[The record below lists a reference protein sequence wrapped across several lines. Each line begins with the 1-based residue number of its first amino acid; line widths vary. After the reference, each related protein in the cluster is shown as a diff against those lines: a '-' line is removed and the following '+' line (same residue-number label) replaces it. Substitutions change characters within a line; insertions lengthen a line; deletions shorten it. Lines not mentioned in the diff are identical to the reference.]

1 MATFSLV
8 VPAYN
13 VEHEIGR
20 CLSSIRVQT
29 FTDFEVIVVD
39 DCSTDNTP
47 AEIEKAIFQDP
58 RFLVIRHE
66 ENKGLHLA
74 RKTGVAAARGKYL
87 LFLDGDDEITQNY
100 FEQLAQGI
108 EGQDAELFHV
118 GITVLNDGVTEG
130 ERASF
135 EKAGNRKSEPM
146 QGAEISHLAFNEE
159 AGYQMDWRVTSRVFK
174 TDFAKR
180 AFDHMVFRRLE
191 RAEDAYEM
199 FVCCALNPLQLPL
212 ESARGYLYHFGG
224 GISGSSTMS
233 PQKFERNCAQFEECL
248 NAVAEFIQ
256 NPSYSHLEAD
266 YQGLRNKLHEQIGTD
281 FLYRVADADKSAAI
295 AGAVKVCGA
304 AVFARE
310 LWRHVRD
317 AYYALL
323 VNDYT
328 DADVEHARMLAL
340 LAQSAPVLEASVSD
354 FDRFDAM
361 RFIARSHKQDFD
373 RAVVLQTYEEQ
384 PVKIFVTTHKDV
396 DVPQGAVHQPVQVGA
411 GLKNNRFMW
420 AYHDDEGDS
429 IESKNPMYCEMTVQY
444 WAWKNALKNA
454 SYVGFCHYRRYF
466 NFSGTHYEENPYG
479 EVIDDYIDADAVH
492 KYGLDDKS
500 VLRAVEGYDVI
511 TTGFHDL
518 RDMPGHFSTPRE
530 HYAQA
535 PLLHLEDIDRMV
547 GIIARLYPDYVADAR
562 AFLNGH
568 KSCFCNMYIM
578 RTEIF
583 ERYCEWLFPILDA
596 YTVQTDMT
604 TYSKEA
610 LRTPGHLAERLFNIY
625 YLHAQRT
632 HVGWKTKELQCVHF
646 ERPDGSQPLLPLI
659 DIEPKARG
667 RQMVPVVFASDDN
680 YVPMLATTVYSMLAN
695 ANPKPFYDVVVLERN
710 ISPQRK
716 AMLEDMVAAFDNAR
730 IRFVDVQRR
739 IEGYDLSTNNEHISL
754 ETYYRFLVQEILG
767 AYNKVLYLDC
777 DLVVEGDVY
786 ELFSTDLG
794 TNLLAAAHD
803 IDYLGNLN
811 MNDGERMRYTTQ
823 VLGLKHPYD
832 YFQAGVLVLNTAE
845 LRKLHSVEEW
855 MQIVSEANYIYD
867 DQDILNK
874 ECQGRVTYLPFNWNV
889 MHDCGGRVGKVF
901 VFAPNDTFDA
911 YMVSRANP
919 QIIHYAGFE
928 KPWVNL
934 RADFAVTYW
943 RYARQTPFYEEF
955 IGRIAEAVRPAPAPQ
970 PAHPLVDPS
979 HEKAIPANSPIRR
992 YVDPLMPVGTK
1003 RREVFKSL
1011 GRGLQGKK

>member
-1 MATFSLV
+1 MATFSIV

-13 VEHEIGR
+13 VEREIGR
-20 CLSSIRVQT
+20 CLSSIRVQS

-47 AEIEKAIFQDP
+47 AEIEKAIFQDS
-58 RFLVIRHE
+58 RFVVIRHE

-74 RKTGVAAARGKYL
+74 RKTGVSAARGQYL
-87 LFLDGDDEITQNY
+87 FFLDGDDEITQNY
-100 FEQLAQGI
+100 LEQLSQGI
-108 EGQDAELFHV
+108 SGQDAELFHV

-130 ERASF
+130 ERSGF
-135 EKAGNRKSEPM
+135 EKAGNRRSEPL
-146 QGAEISHLAFNEE
+146 QGAQISHLVFDEE
-159 AGYQMDWRVTSRVFK
+159 AGYQMDWRVTSRIFK
-174 TDFAKR
+174 TEFAKQ
-180 AFDHMVFRRLE
+180 AFDHMVNRRLE
-191 RAEDAYEM
+191 RAEDAYES
-199 FVCCALNPLQLPL
+199 FVCFALNPLQLPL
-212 ESARGYLYHFGG
+212 ESCRGYLYHYGG

-233 PQKFERNCAQFEECL
+233 PQQFERNCLQFEGCL
-248 NAVAEFIQ
+248 SAVAEFIQ
-256 NPSYSHLEAD
+256 NPSYTYLDSA
-266 YQGLRNKLHEQIGTD
+266 YRGLRNKLHEQIGTD
-281 FLYRVADADKSAAI
+281 FLYRVADADKNGALE
-295 AGAVKVCGA
+295 GAVKVCGA
-304 AVFARE
+304 PVIARE

-328 DADVEHARMLAL
+328 DAEVAHAQFLAS
-340 LAQSAPVLEASVSD
+340 LAEVVVVSEASEED
-354 FDRFDAM
+354 FDRFEAM
-361 RFIARSHKQDFD
+361 RHIARSHKNDFD

-420 AYHDDEGDS
+420 AYHDDEGDN
-429 IESKNPMYCEMTVQY
+429 IEDKNPLYCEMTVQY

-466 NFSGTHYEENPYG
+466 NFSNTTYEENPFG
-479 EVIDDYIDADAVH
+479 EVIDDYIDADAIK
-492 KYGLDDKS
+492 KYALDDKS

-518 RDMPGHFSTPRE
+518 RNMPGHFSTPRE

-535 PLLHLEDIDRMV
+535 PLLHIKDIDRMV

-596 YTVQTDMT
+596 YTAQTDMS

-625 YLHAQRT
+625 YHHAQRT
-632 HVGWKTKELQCVHF
+632 HAGWKTKELQCVHF
-646 ERPDGSQPLLPLI
+646 EQPDRQQPLPPII
-659 DIEPKARG
+659 DLEPKARG
-667 RQMVPVVFASDDN
+667 RHIVPVVFASDDN
-680 YVPMLATTVYSMLAN
+680 YVPMLATTVYSMLTN
-695 ANPKPFYDVVVLERN
+695 ANPEPFYDVVVLERN
-710 ISPQRK
+710 MSGQRK
-716 AMLEDMVAAFDNAR
+716 ATLEHMVSAFGNAR
-730 IRFVDVQRR
+730 LRFVNVQRM

-754 ETYYRFLVQEILG
+754 ETYYRFLVQKILG
-767 AYNKVLYLDC
+767 AYDKVLYLDS

-786 ELFSTDLG
+786 QLFSCELG

-811 MNDGERMRYTTQ
+811 MNDGARLHYTTE
-823 VLGLKHPYD
+823 VLGLAHPYD

-845 LRKLHSVEEW
+845 LRQLHSVEEW
-855 MQIVSEANYIYD
+855 MHIVSNANYIYD

-874 ECQGRVTYLPFNWNV
+874 ECEGRVTYLPFEWNV
-889 MHDCGGRVGKVF
+889 MHDCAGRVGNVF
-901 VFAPNDTFDA
+901 AFAPNYMFDA
-911 YMVSRANP
+911 YMASRANP
-919 QIIHYAGFE
+919 QIVHYAGFE

-934 RADFAVTYW
+934 RADFATTYW
-943 RYARQTPFYEEF
+943 HYARQTPFYEEF
-955 IGRIAEAVRPAPAPQ
+955 VGRIAQNMAPAPAPQ
-970 PAHPLVDPS
+970 PTQSVVDTS
-979 HEKAIPANSPIRR
+979 HEKALPENSPLRR

-1011 GRGLQGKK
+1011 GRSLQGKK